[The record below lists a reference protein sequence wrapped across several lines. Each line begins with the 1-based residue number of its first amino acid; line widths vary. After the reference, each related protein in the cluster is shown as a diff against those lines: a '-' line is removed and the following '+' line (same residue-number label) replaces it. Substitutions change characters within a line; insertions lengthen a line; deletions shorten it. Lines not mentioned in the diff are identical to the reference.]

1 MQPSVASRVNVADAF
16 ELEQFLGILI
26 YDKTCLFRKMKVKI
40 YLFLKVWLSFKL
52 LEEFA
57 AQGLIVWDYY

>member
-1 MQPSVASRVNVADAF
+1 MANAF
-16 ELEQFLGILI
+16 QLEQFLGILI
-26 YDKTCLFRKMKVKI
+26 YDNMSVQENEGKI

-57 AQGLIVWDYY
+57 A